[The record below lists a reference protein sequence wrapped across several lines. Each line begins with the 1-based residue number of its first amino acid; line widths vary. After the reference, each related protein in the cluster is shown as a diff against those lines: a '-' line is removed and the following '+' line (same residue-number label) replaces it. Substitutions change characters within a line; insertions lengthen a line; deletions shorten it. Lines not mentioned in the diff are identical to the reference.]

1 MLKKIYDTLR
11 ALVTLALDLQRTR
24 DEAKEMRQELNRL
37 TDAVLRLTY
46 DFQRLEER
54 ERLEREK
61 FALETEVRLLKSER
75 TREKL
80 PKQTAT
86 DDDEMQR

>member
-11 ALVTLALDLQRTR
+11 AFVTLALDVQRTR
-24 DEAKEMRQELNRL
+24 DDMKEMRQEINRL

-61 FALETEVRLLKSER
+61 FALETEVRLLKGGRLLNQKPNE
-75 TREKL
+75 
-80 PKQTAT
+80 
-86 DDDEMQR
+86 DES

>member
-11 ALVTLALDLQRTR
+11 ALVALALESQRTR
-24 DEAKEMRQELNRL
+24 DDMKEMRQEMNRL

-46 DFQRLEER
+46 DFRRLEER

-61 FALETEVRLLKSER
+61 FALEMEVRLLKSQLV
-75 TREKL
+75 KGSL
-80 PKQTAT
+80 KSL
-86 DDDEMQR
+86 DEGEG

>member
-1 MLKKIYDTLR
+1 M
-11 ALVTLALDLQRTR
+11 LALDLQRTR
-24 DEAKEMRQELNRL
+24 DDAKEMRREIDRL

-46 DFQRLEER
+46 DFQRLEQR

-75 TREKL
+75 TQGNCHGKRRQAKTKAERTGGGV
-80 PKQTAT
+80 TA
-86 DDDEMQR
+86 

>member
-11 ALVTLALDLQRTR
+11 ALVTFALDLRRTR
-24 DEAKEMRQELNRL
+24 DEAKEMRQEINRL
-37 TDAVLRLTY
+37 TDVVLRLTY

-75 TREKL
+75 IRENL

-86 DDDEMQR
+86 DEDET

>member
-11 ALVTLALDLQRTR
+11 ALVTLALESQRTR
-24 DEAKEMRQELNRL
+24 DDMKEMRQEMNRL

-46 DFQRLEER
+46 DFRRLEER

-61 FALETEVRLLKSER
+61 FALEMEVRLLKSR
-75 TREKL
+75 RIKGSL
-80 PKQTAT
+80 RSS
-86 DDDEMQR
+86 DEDEG

>member
-11 ALVTLALDLQRTR
+11 AFVTLTLDLQRTR
-24 DEAKEMRQELNRL
+24 DDIKEMRQEINRL
-37 TDAVLRLTY
+37 TDAVLRLAY

-61 FALETEVRLLKSER
+61 FALETEVRLLKNE
-75 TREKL
+75 REKEKL
-80 PKQTAT
+80 LSQNTT
-86 DDDEMQR
+86 DKNED